1 MHHVFFI
8 HSFVDGH
15 FGCFHVLALVNTS
28 AENIRVHVPLSRS
41 PFLRVEVMAQSSCV
55 LLSVLTQC
63 SLLLD

>member
-8 HSFVDGH
+8 HSFVDGRL
-15 FGCFHVLALVNTS
+15 GCFHVLALVNTS
-28 AENIRVHVPLSRS
+28 AENIRVRVPLSRS
-41 PFLRVEVMAQSSCV
+41 PFLRVEVMAQSSRV